1 MEYLPQEIS
10 LDIFSRLPVGSLF
23 HCRRVSCAWHG
34 LVQHP
39 SLLSLH
45 SALHDSH
52 TNPSLIFLSTKLYY
66 FELVHIHDAGDE
78 LKLSENIENI
88 PFKSKIN
95 VLVNDVISCN
105 GLPIHQQCCSIQL
118 LPISCN
124 VSFLTDCSILPTI
137 ILAMNKSSFIIL

>member
-10 LDIFSRLPVGSLF
+10 LDIFSRLPLGSLF
-23 HCRRVSCAWHG
+23 HCRPVSSAWRC

-39 SLLSLH
+39 SLLPLH
-45 SALHDSH
+45 SVRPDSH

-78 LKLSENIENI
+78 LKLSENIKNI

-95 VLVNDVISCN
+95 VPVNDVIS
-105 GLPIHQQCCSIQL
+105 
-118 LPISCN
+118 
-124 VSFLTDCSILPTI
+124 
-137 ILAMNKSSFIIL
+137 